1 MQKQKGKQRERER
14 ERESALRR
22 SKESDTQFAK
32 CDKLNEKCENEE
44 ESSVPDRK
52 AQGKVKQGRAGRR
65 AGRRSGSRK
74 VA

>member
-1 MQKQKGKQRERER
+1 MQRQKGKQRDRKR

-52 AQGKVKQGRAGRR
+52 AQGKVKQGRAG
-65 AGRRSGSRK
+65 GRSGSRK

>member
-1 MQKQKGKQRERER
+1 MQRQKGKQRER

-52 AQGKVKQGRAGRR
+52 EQGKVKQRRGEGQAGGVGRVR
-65 AGRRSGSRK
+65 
-74 VA
+74 

>member
-1 MQKQKGKQRERER
+1 MKGKREKTQRE
-14 ERESALRR
+14 LRR

-52 AQGKVKQGRAGRR
+52 RQRG
-65 AGRRSGSRK
+65 
-74 VA
+74 